1 MKGLNMSTQSPLPG
15 WLKFANRL
23 IIAFNHIGLS
33 FGTWYILS
41 IPGRKTGKMRSNPV
55 SVLHVNGQRY
65 VVTGFEA
72 QWVKNARAAGR
83 GILARGRKKE
93 QVVLVELPVEERV
106 PILREFPRQVP
117 HGVRYFEKL
126 LNIPGDPET
135 LAAAAPRC
143 PVFRLDGLLQQD
155 QSSSIASP
163 KLKKR

>member
-1 MKGLNMSTQSPLPG
+1 MSTHPHPTLPK
-15 WLKFANRL
+15 WLKFANRA
-23 IIAFNHIGLS
+23 IIALNRLGVS

-41 IPGRKTGKMRSNPV
+41 IPGRKTGKMRSTPV

-65 VVTGFEA
+65 VVTGFET
-72 QWVKNARAAGR
+72 QWVKNARKVGR

-93 QVVLVELPVEERV
+93 QVVLVELPVEERP

-117 HGVRYFEKL
+117 HGVPFFERL

-143 PVFRLDGLLQQD
+143 PVFRLDGLLQNE
-155 QSSSIASP
+155 SGN
-163 KLKKR
+163 

>member
-1 MKGLNMSTQSPLPG
+1 MSTHPTLPR

-23 IIAFNHIGLS
+23 IIAFNRIGMS

-41 IPGRKTGKMRSNPV
+41 IPGRTSGKMRSTPV

-65 VVTGFEA
+65 IVTGFET
-72 QWVKNARAAGR
+72 QWVKNARKAGR

-93 QVVLVELPVEERV
+93 PVALVELRVEDRP

-117 HGVRYFEKL
+117 HGVQYFERL
-126 LNIPGDPET
+126 LNLPVDPET

-143 PVFRLDGLLQQD
+143 PVFRLDSLPQ
-155 QSSSIASP
+155 
-163 KLKKR
+163 